1 MYYIQYELLTEH
13 TTCHGTWY
21 YILWVLVHR
30 TLGMLCWRKRV
41 CEHLVRLN
49 EHLVR
54 LKGIYVD
61 GDVEL
66 SRLGLRCR
74 KYRVRVKGSLTAKWK
89 LK

>member
-1 MYYIQYELLTEH
+1 
-13 TTCHGTWY
+13 
-21 YILWVLVHR
+21 LVA
-30 TLGMLCWRKRV
+30 GVCWRKNV

-66 SRLGLRCR
+66 SRLGLRGR
-74 KYRVRVKGSLTAKWK
+74 KYRVRVKVSFDAKVESAKDLDPYPDQCHTDLHNVSTRVQPWY
-89 LK
+89 

>member
-1 MYYIQYELLTEH
+1 
-13 TTCHGTWY
+13 
-21 YILWVLVHR
+21 LVA
-30 TLGMLCWRKRV
+30 GVCWRKNV

-54 LKGIYVD
+54 LKGIYGFD

-66 SRLGLRCR
+66 SRLGLRRR
-74 KYRVRVKGSLTAKWK
+74 KYRVRVKGSLTATSK